1 MRFPRTSVRATW
13 RAKWL
18 GELSIALVVLGIVTR
33 EIVFVVVGTG
43 ILLVLGT
50 LGLVFHHRL
59 GTLRK
64 ELHVT
69 AHLPKRRVLLGD
81 TAELELTVR
90 NDTAV
95 DANILA
101 AQPLAEDSL
110 SFRLSPFLESVRP
123 GTSVGSRVVVVPH
136 ARGRFQISGYMLKLG
151 DARHLFTGEFMVSC
165 IDWLEVYPSMRAWMP
180 VTPLALY
187 GGREEVSRRTPMGTN
202 YAGIREYSSGDEYH
216 RIEWKATARLRKLM
230 VKEFHPET
238 QVTLQIL
245 IDVGTMMHQQSYVGT
260 RLDEAFAVSWLLAD
274 LAVGSGQQ
282 VGLWLF
288 NETEIVKAI
297 EPAKAKE
304 QLNKFASLALAPEA
318 QPGEG
323 LAAHATPRTS
333 SSLPALG
340 QLLGKRMT
348 DFLRALNLNL
358 SSGYRKTGMYKAL
371 TEARRTA
378 LEGFFIIL
386 TNPRTMNEDIWTA
399 STPLERNR
407 VILALIGA
415 PWRLSSSLEKAYGEY
430 QKASRA
436 VQHMQQFGLTILDL
450 RPERLIEAIV
460 RHIST
465 SSL

>member
-1 MRFPRTSVRATW
+1 M
-13 RAKWL
+13 
-18 GELSIALVVLGIVTR
+18 GELSVALVVLGIVSR
-33 EIVFVVVGTG
+33 EGVFVVVGTG

-50 LGLVFHHRL
+50 LGLAFHHRL

-64 ELHVT
+64 DLHVT

-81 TAELELTVR
+81 TAELELTCR
-90 NDTAV
+90 NNTEV
-95 DANILA
+95 DANILT
-101 AQPLAEDSL
+101 AQPLAEESL

-123 GTSVGSRVVVVPH
+123 GTSVSSKVVVVPH
-136 ARGRFQISGYMLKLG
+136 ARGRFQISGYILKLG
-151 DARHLFTGEFMVSC
+151 DARHLFTGEFMVSRV
-165 IDWLEVYPSMRAWMP
+165 DWVEVYPSMRAWMP

-187 GGREEVSRRTPMGTN
+187 GGREEISHRSPMGTD

-216 RIEWKATARLRKLM
+216 RIEWKATARLQKLM

-245 IDVGTMMHQQSYVGT
+245 IDTGTMMRQQSYVGT
-260 RLDEAFAVSWLLAD
+260 RLDEACAVSWLLTD
-274 LAVGSGQQ
+274 LAIGSGHQ
-282 VGLWLF
+282 VGMWLF

-304 QLNKFASLALAPEA
+304 QLNKFAGLALVPQAH
-318 QPGEG
+318 PGEG
-323 LAAHATPRTS
+323 LAAHATSRTS
-333 SSLPALG
+333 SSLPGLG
-340 QLLGKRMT
+340 QMLGRRMT
-348 DFLRALNLNL
+348 DFLRTLNLNL
-358 SSGYRKTGMYKAL
+358 SSGYRRTGMYKAL

-386 TNPRTMNEDIWTA
+386 TNPRTVNEAVWTA

-407 VILALIGA
+407 VIVVLIGA
-415 PWRLSSSLEKAYGEY
+415 PWRLSSSLEKAYNEY

-436 VQHMQQFGLTILDL
+436 VQRLQQFGLTIFDL

-465 SSL
+465 LSL

>member
-1 MRFPRTSVRATW
+1 MRFPRTSVRAAW

-18 GELSIALVVLGIVTR
+18 TELGIALVVLGIVTR
-33 EIVFVVVGTG
+33 ENIFTFVGAGT
-43 ILLVLGT
+43 LLVLTT
-50 LGLVFHHRL
+50 LGLAFHRRL
-59 GTLRK
+59 GILQSG
-64 ELHVT
+64 LQVT
-69 AHLPKRRVLLGD
+69 GQLPKRRVLLGD

-90 NDTAV
+90 NDSAA

-101 AQPLAEDSL
+101 VRPVAEDSL
-110 SFRLSPFLESVRP
+110 GFRLSPFPVSIRP
-123 GTSVGSRVVVVPH
+123 GTSVGSKVVVVPH
-136 ARGRFQISGYMLKLG
+136 ARGRFQISGYMLELG
-151 DARHLFTGEFMVSC
+151 DARHLFTGEFMVSR

-180 VTPLALY
+180 ATPLALY
-187 GGREEVSRRTPMGTN
+187 GGREEISRRIPMGTD
-202 YAGIREYSSGDEYH
+202 YAGTREYSSGDEYH
-216 RIEWKATARLRKLM
+216 RIDWKATARLRKLM

-245 IDVGTMMHQQSYVGT
+245 IDAGAMMHKQSYVGT

-274 LAVGSGQQ
+274 LAVGSGHQ
-282 VGLWLF
+282 VGIWLF
-288 NETEIVKAI
+288 NETEIVKSI

-304 QLNKFASLALAPEA
+304 QLNKFASLALAPQA

-323 LAAHATPRTS
+323 LVAHATPRTS

-348 DFLRALNLNL
+348 DFLRALNLNI
-358 SSGYRKTGMYKAL
+358 SSGYRRTGMYKAL
-371 TEARRTA
+371 TEARRTT

-386 TNPRTMNEDIWTA
+386 TNPRTMNEGIWTA

-407 VILALIGA
+407 VLVALIGA
-415 PWRLSSSLEKAYGEY
+415 PWRLSSSLEKAYDEY

-436 VQHMQQFGLTILDL
+436 VQRLQQFGVTIFDL

-465 SSL
+465 LSR